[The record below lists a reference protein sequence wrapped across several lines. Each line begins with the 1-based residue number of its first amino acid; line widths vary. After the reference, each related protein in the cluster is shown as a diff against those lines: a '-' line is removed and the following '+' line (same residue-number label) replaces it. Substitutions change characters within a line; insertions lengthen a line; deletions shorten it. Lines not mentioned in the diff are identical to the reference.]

1 MKMSSFKYTK
11 HTLTE
16 KKLFDKLFIY
26 RYTFFT
32 LVSDICFQDPPQTP
46 LTGSLN
52 HWVAT
57 ALRRELN

>member
-1 MKMSSFKYTK
+1 MSSFKYTK

-16 KKLFDKLFIY
+16 KKLSDKLFIY

-32 LVSDICFQDPPQTP
+32 LVSDICFQVPPQTP
-46 LTGSLN
+46 LTGSSN
-52 HWVAT
+52 HSVAT